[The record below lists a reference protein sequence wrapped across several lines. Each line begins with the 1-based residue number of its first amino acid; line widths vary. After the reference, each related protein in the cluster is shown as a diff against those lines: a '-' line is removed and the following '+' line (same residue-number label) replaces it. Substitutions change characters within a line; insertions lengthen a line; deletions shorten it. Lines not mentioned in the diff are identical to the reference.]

1 MRKIKN
7 REKLTKE
14 GLIISILKS
23 ESSPLENNF
32 MKHFSNNNTDGDTY
46 DDKKTV
52 KISDVR
58 IILSRWGHILTKND
72 RKKIT
77 KELYEIE
84 KKGKPFK

>member
-52 KISDVR
+52 KISDIR
-58 IILSRWGHILTKND
+58 IILSR
-72 RKKIT
+72 
-77 KELYEIE
+77 
-84 KKGKPFK
+84 